1 MTDTKTNEDDAQAP
15 ACTLVIFGA
24 GGDLTH
30 RLLMPALYNL
40 ASIGRLD
47 PGFQVIGIDRAD
59 TTTEAWA
66 NDLSDTMQSFTKDH
80 TAEFHPDHIDP
91 KAWGFVR
98 ERLTYRRGDFTDDS
112 LFRDLAGTLDGNALF
127 YLAVPAKFFGPLVE
141 SLGRAGLLSE
151 NDRRFRRVLIEK
163 PFGHDL
169 PSAEALNETCL
180 AAANEAQIFRID
192 HFMGKE
198 AVQNLLPF
206 RFCAPIW
213 ERVWHREAID
223 YVEIT
228 AAETVGVEARGAFY
242 EQTGALR
249 DMVPN
254 HMFTMLS
261 MLAMEPPDRSDAEA
275 VRHAK
280 SRLLAAIPPIR
291 PEDCVRGQYAG
302 GSVNGQPARAYRA
315 EPGVAA
321 DSETETYVALKLG
334 IESWR
339 WQGVPFYLRTGKHLG
354 ARRTE
359 LVVHFKPPA
368 LALLPPAP
376 TRQLRLEV
384 DPEPG
389 GVLEIAQK
397 RPGLGLRLMPGE
409 MQFSLDTPGP
419 HASRDGYEGIFH
431 GAMCGD
437 VLLFQRADAI
447 EAGWGAIQTLLHAPP
462 PLSVYASGSDGPD
475 AAAALIARDGH
486 AWRGLG

>member
-1 MTDTKTNEDDAQAP
+1 MKDQIHDDEVEAAP
-15 ACTLVIFGA
+15 PCTLVIFGA

-40 ASIGRLD
+40 ASMGQLD
-47 PGFQVIGIDRAD
+47 PGFKVIGIDRAD
-59 TTTEAWA
+59 SSTEAWA
-66 NDLSDTMQSFTKDH
+66 NDLTNTMQSFTKDR

-98 ERLTYRRGDFTDDS
+98 ERLTYQKGDFSDEG
-112 LFRDLAGTLDGNALF
+112 LFNGLAGTVSGNALF
-127 YLAVPAKFFGPLVE
+127 YLAVPARLFGPLVD
-141 SLGRAGLLSE
+141 SLGRAGLLTE
-151 NDRRFRRVLIEK
+151 TGGRFRRVLIEK

-169 PSAEALNETCL
+169 PSAEALNTTCL
-180 AAANEAQIFRID
+180 NAAAETQIFRID

-254 HMFTMLS
+254 HMMTMLS
-261 MLAMEPPDRSDAEA
+261 MLTMEPPDRADAEA

-280 SRLLAAIPPIR
+280 SRLLAAIGPISAA
-291 PEDCVRGQYAG
+291 DCVRGQYTAG
-302 GSVNGQPARAYRA
+302 RVNGVAARAYRD

-334 IESWR
+334 IASWR
-339 WQGVPFYLRTGKHLG
+339 WQGVPFYVRTGKHLT

-359 LVVHFKPPA
+359 MVVHFKPPA
-368 LALLPPAP
+368 LELLPPAP
-376 TRQLRLEV
+376 TRQLLLEV

-397 RPGLGLRLMPGE
+397 QPGLGLRLAAGA
-409 MQFSLDTPGP
+409 MQFSLEGPSP

-431 GAMCGD
+431 GAMRGD

-447 EAGWGAIQTLLHAPP
+447 ESGWGAVQALLQDPP
-462 PLSVYASGSDGPD
+462 PLDLYASGSDGPD
-475 AAAALIARDGH
+475 AAAALLAREGH
-486 AWRGLG
+486 SWRPLA